1 MWVSKKQVAYSAL
14 YYIMLYREVFLSNAH
29 DVLLVC
35 ILVNAAVQ
43 IKYHILILYIII

>member
-14 YYIMLYREVFLSNAH
+14 YYMLYREVFLSNAH